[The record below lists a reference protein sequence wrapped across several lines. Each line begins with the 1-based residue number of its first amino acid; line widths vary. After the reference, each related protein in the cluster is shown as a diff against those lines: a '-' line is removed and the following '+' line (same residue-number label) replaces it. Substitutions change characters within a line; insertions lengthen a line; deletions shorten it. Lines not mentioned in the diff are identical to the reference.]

1 MVVRNLKLVN
11 FRNYLTANFT
21 FHPQLN
27 LIVGENGSG
36 KTTILEGLQIL
47 ALSKS
52 FRSNVDAD
60 IVTHTESYYQVFG
73 EFEGNRNSDIT
84 LNVNFSKNDGKK
96 VFINKYPLKRRID
109 MVGKV
114 PTVILSP
121 DNQNIT
127 GGGPAGRRDFFNRI
141 LSQID
146 LEYFTQ
152 LIEYRTRLLQ
162 RNSILATYRLKRKM
176 KYDAYVETH
185 DELLTKAAEY
195 LQKSRYKF
203 LEDFNP
209 VFQSIFEQISHV
221 KKPVTLKMQ
230 FSANTDGA
238 DFRETFLRKLR
249 DRFTKD
255 LEFGRTTC
263 GPHLDNLVVLLGD
276 KEIRQVGSQGE
287 HKVVLVAL
295 KMAEGQFIQ
304 SCQPESVIFLLD
316 DLFALLDERHCLKIV
331 KEISRKNQ
339 TFVTTTDANLLTK
352 YGFDESNPEMKIIH
366 LSGEMS

>member
-1 MVVRNLKLVN
+1 MVVKNLRLVN

-36 KTTILEGLQIL
+36 KTTILEALQIL

-60 IVTHTESYYQVFG
+60 IVNNSESYYQVFG
-73 EFEGNRNSDIT
+73 EFEGNSESEVT

-96 VFINKYPLKRRID
+96 VFINKYPLKKRTD

-127 GGGPAGRRDFFNRI
+127 GGGPAGRRDFINRI

-146 LEYFTQ
+146 REYFAQ
-152 LIEYRTRLLQ
+152 LIEYRVRLLQ
-162 RNSILATYRLKRKM
+162 RNSILVAYRQKRKTN
-176 KYDAYVETH
+176 YDAYVETN
-185 DELLTKAAEY
+185 DELLTKAGEY
-195 LQKSRYKF
+195 LQKSRYRF

-209 VFQSIFEQISHV
+209 VFQSNFEQISHIQ
-221 KKPVTLKMQ
+221 KPVSLKMQ
-230 FSANTDGA
+230 FNMNTEGA
-238 DFRETFLRKLR
+238 DFGETFLRKLR
-249 DRFTKD
+249 DRFQKD
-255 LEFGRTTC
+255 IEVGRTTC
-263 GPHLDNLVVLLGD
+263 GPHLDNLIILLGD

-304 SCQPESVIFLLD
+304 NRQPESVIFLLD
-316 DLFALLDERHCLKIV
+316 DLFALLDEKHCLKIV
-331 KEISRKNQ
+331 DDISRKNQ
-339 TFVTTTDANLLTK
+339 TFVTTTDAGLLKK

-366 LSGEMS
+366 LSGEKS

>member
-1 MVVRNLKLVN
+1 MVIKNLRLVN

-27 LIVGENGSG
+27 LILGENGSG
-36 KTTILEGLQIL
+36 KTKVLEAIQIL

-52 FRSNVDAD
+52 FRTNVDAD
-60 IVTHTESYYQVFG
+60 IVNHNESYYQVFG
-73 EFEGNRNSDIT
+73 EFEGIGESEVN

-96 VFINKYPLKRRID
+96 VFINKYPLKKRTE
-109 MVGKV
+109 MVGKI

-127 GGGPAGRRDFFNRI
+127 GGGPAGRRDFLNRI

-146 LEYFTQ
+146 REYFKQ

-162 RNSILATYRLKRKM
+162 RNSILVSYKQKRKT
-176 KYDAYVETH
+176 KYDAYVEAN

-195 LQKSRYKF
+195 LQRIRF
-203 LEDFNP
+203 RFIEDFNP
-209 VFQSIFEQISHV
+209 VFQHNFEKISHIQKLV
-221 KKPVTLKMQ
+221 ILKMQ
-230 FSANTDGA
+230 FNVNTDDA
-238 DFRETFLRKLR
+238 DFGKTFLRKLR
-249 DRFTKD
+249 DRFPKD
-255 LEFGRTTC
+255 VEFGRTTC
-263 GPHLDNLVVLLGD
+263 GPHLDNLIVLLGD
-276 KEIRQVGSQGE
+276 IEIRQVGSQGE

-304 SCQPESVIFLLD
+304 NRQPESVIFLLD

-331 KEISRKNQ
+331 DEISRKNQ
-339 TFVTTTDANLLTK
+339 IFVTTTDAGLLKK

-366 LSGEMS
+366 LSKEES